1 MLRGITFG
9 EYNTAEDWG
18 LTMSTK
24 KIPLPAPKTTLV
36 SVPGRDGDIDMTE
49 ALDGVVHYDDRPA
62 SFVFEMLEGTPQKR
76 IELVK
81 EISRAIHGKLLKIID
96 QDDYPGY
103 YLIGR
108 VSVTD
113 ISHNK
118 AYSTIKVS
126 ATCRPWRYAINKAAR
141 TIVLTSLARVVVLNN
156 DGDRVVNPTIT
167 VSGYMTM
174 EFGTSSAQLSAG
186 TYVLPSFRL
195 KPGLNTLKLSGSG
208 SAVFTYQEGIF

>member
-9 EYNTAEDWG
+9 DYNTAEDWG

-62 SFVFEMLEGTPQKR
+62 SFVFELLDGTPKKR
-76 IELVK
+76 IELVN
-81 EISRAIHGKLLKIID
+81 EISRALHGKLLRIID

-126 ATCRPWRYAINKAAR
+126 ATCRPWRYAINKVAR

-156 DGDRVVNPTIT
+156 DGDMVVNPTIT
-167 VSGYMTM
+167 ISGYMTM

-195 KPGLNTLKLSGSG
+195 KPGLNTLKISGSG

>member
-9 EYNTAEDWG
+9 DYNTAEDWG

-62 SFVFEMLEGTPQKR
+62 SFVFELLEGPPKKR
-76 IELVK
+76 IELVN
-81 EISRAIHGKLLKIID
+81 EISRALHGKLLRIID

-103 YLIGR
+103 YLMGR
-108 VSVTD
+108 VTVTD
-113 ISHNK
+113 VNHNK

-126 ATCRPWRYAINKAAR
+126 ATCRPWRYAVNEVSR
-141 TIVLTSLARVVVLNN
+141 TFVLTTLPRLVTLNN
-156 DGDRVVNPTIT
+156 DGDMVVNPRIQ
-167 VSGYMTM
+167 VSGDMTM
-174 EFGTSSAQLSAG
+174 EFGTSLVQLSTG

-195 KPGLNTLKLSGSG
+195 GHGLSPLKLSGSG

>member
-9 EYNTAEDWG
+9 DYNTAEDWG

-62 SFVFEMLEGTPQKR
+62 SFVFELLDGTPKKR
-76 IELVK
+76 IELAN
-81 EISRAIHGKLLKIID
+81 EISRAIHGKLLRIID

-108 VSVTD
+108 VTVTD

-126 ATCRPWRYAINKAAR
+126 AACRPWRYAVNEVSR
-141 TIVLTSLARVVVLNN
+141 TFILTTLPRLVTLNN
-156 DGDRVVNPTIT
+156 DGDMVVNPRIQI
-167 VSGYMTM
+167 SGYMTM
-174 EFGTSSAQLSAG
+174 DFGTSSVQLGTG
-186 TYVLPSFRL
+186 TYVLPSCRL
-195 KPGLNTLKLSGSG
+195 GPGLSPLKISGSG
-208 SAVFTYQEGIF
+208 SAVFAYQEGIF

>member
-9 EYNTAEDWG
+9 DYNTAEDWG

-62 SFVFEMLEGTPQKR
+62 SFVFELLDGTPKKR
-76 IELVK
+76 IELAN
-81 EISRAIHGKLLKIID
+81 EISRAIHGKLLRIID

-108 VSVTD
+108 VTVTD

-126 ATCRPWRYAINKAAR
+126 AACRPWRYAVNEVSR
-141 TIVLTSLARVVVLNN
+141 TFVLTTLPRLVTLNN
-156 DGDRVVNPTIT
+156 DGNMVVNPRIQI
-167 VSGYMTM
+167 SGYMTM
-174 EFGTSSAQLSAG
+174 DFGTSSVQLGTG

-195 KPGLNTLKLSGSG
+195 GPGLSPLKISGSG
-208 SAVFTYQEGIF
+208 SAVFAYQEGIF

>member
-24 KIPLPAPKTTLV
+24 KIPLPAPKTTFV

-49 ALDGVVHYDDRPA
+49 ALDGVVHYDVRPA
-62 SFVFEMLEGTPQKR
+62 SFVFEILEGTVQER
-76 IELVK
+76 LELAK
-81 EISRAIHGKLLKIID
+81 TISQVLHGQMLRIID

-108 VSVTD
+108 VSVTEVN
-113 ISHNK
+113 HNK

-126 ATCRPWRYAINKAAR
+126 ATCRPWRYAINEASR
-141 TIVLTSLARVVVLNN
+141 TIVLTSLTRVIVLNN
-156 DGDRVVNPTIT
+156 DGSMVVNPMIN
-167 VSGYMTM
+167 VSGSLNL
-174 EFGTSSAQLSAG
+174 EFGTSSVNLTTG
-186 TYVLPSFRL
+186 VYVLPSFRL
-195 KPGLNTLKLSGSG
+195 RPGLNTIKVSGSG
-208 SAVFTYQEGIF
+208 SAVFTYREGIF

>member
-9 EYNTAEDWG
+9 DYNTAEDWG

-76 IELVK
+76 IELAK
-81 EISRAIHGKLLKIID
+81 EISRAIHGKLLRIID

-103 YLIGR
+103 YLMGR
-108 VSVTD
+108 VTVTD
-113 ISHNK
+113 VSHNK

-126 ATCRPWRYAINKAAR
+126 ATCRPWRYAVNEVSR
-141 TIVLTSLARVVVLNN
+141 TFVLTTLPRLVTLNN
-156 DGDRVVNPTIT
+156 DGDMVVNPRIQ

-186 TYVLPSFRL
+186 TYILPSFRL

>member
-9 EYNTAEDWG
+9 EFNTAEDWG

-49 ALDGVVHYDDRPA
+49 ALDDVVHYDDRPA

-76 IELVK
+76 IELAK
-81 EISRAIHGKLLKIID
+81 EISRAIHGKLLRIID
-96 QDDYPGY
+96 QDDYPDY

-108 VSVTD
+108 VTSTD
-113 ISHNK
+113 VSHNK

-126 ATCRPWRYAINKAAR
+126 AICRPWRYAINKAAR
-141 TIVLTSLARVVVLNN
+141 TVVLASLPRVVVLNN
-156 DGDRVVNPTIT
+156 DGDMVVNPTIT
-167 VSGYMTM
+167 VSGYMNM